1 MSYLDDLIKEYLLF
15 RGYIKTYTAFTSEKQ
30 HDKTDHPDPDAI
42 AELLLNHIR
51 QLELN
56 ELTDLWSTL
65 TTRFFTHLPPHFA
78 PTIKTIETSL
88 RRAYLIK
95 AIRTADKA
103 KIHAFFDRFST
114 DMTQPGGEWEQ
125 WFILPYLKDPAS
137 HPLFASYFHKRFFH
151 TLALSVRNFLVSA
164 FAQLPLPK
172 LMAFNVERGERKAM
186 TADIKA
192 LKADNERL
200 KREMATL
207 RQQLQAVGSKPA
219 SMSIVTSASSTS
231 ISAVPTSSSSA
242 SSPTPV
248 SAAGAS
254 PTGALSHSVSQPLRV
269 TSASASPLDDE
280 FTDPAFIVTHDH
292 SVQTNSSAVA
302 KVRFSMDGSR
312 LAAGNRDGSIRVYN
326 VEKLVEAVKQRRSN
340 GGGSASGSSD
350 YMRLEAQMSSTS
362 SDLTCME
369 WDAMKDRYL
378 AFGSSDAHIRLWS
391 PETKKQLA
399 DLTTNTDF
407 PTVLALASSPSSPFL
422 VAATATRAHS
432 TVEGSRGLLEAWD
445 VSRTSRA
452 LTFTVESV
460 LSQVNC
466 VVFNHNGNMLV
477 SGGADGM
484 VRIYDM
490 ATKKPIM
497 GWPAHAGQVGSVRLC
512 SDETTVISSGVD
524 GRIVEWSL
532 HRIGRQ
538 IRILSLP
545 SPLVVSK
552 DVVRSELAIENENEH
567 FVLSSAPLSAGGMW
581 SNAAFL
587 YSIRQPRPV
596 QALSLL
602 AGSVSTVDWHGGGVG
617 VVACGGSE
625 GSVRLRGM
633 QRVEGRVVRDES
645 KVDNG
650 EEEEEE
656 EEEEEDGEEEEEEE
670 GEEGEEEEEGEED
683 DGGDGA
689 R

>member
-1 MSYLDDLIKEYLLF
+1 MDQMSYLDDLIKEYLLF

-65 TTRFFTHLPPHFA
+65 TSRFFTHLPAHFA

-95 AIRTADKA
+95 AIRTGDKS
-103 KIHAFFDRFST
+103 KIHAFFDRFSA
-114 DMTQPGGEWEQ
+114 DMTAPGGEWEQ

-200 KREMATL
+200 KREVVTVK
-207 RQQLQAVGSKPA
+207 QQLYLAGSKP
-219 SMSIVTSASSTS
+219 SIVTS
-231 ISAVPTSSSSA
+231 SSA
-242 SSPTPV
+242 ASITAAPASNASVPSPIPV

-269 TSASASPLDDE
+269 TSPSSPLDDE
-280 FTDPAFIVTHDH
+280 FVDPAFSVTHDH
-292 SVQTNSSAVA
+292 TVQTNSSAVA
-302 KVRFSMDGSR
+302 KVRFSMDGLR
-312 LAAGNRDGSIRVYN
+312 LAAGNKDGSIRVYS
-326 VEKLVEAVKQRRSN
+326 VEKLVDAVKRRTN
-340 GGGSASGSSD
+340 GSSAPGGNND
-350 YMRLEAQMSSTS
+350 WARLEAQMSSVS

-378 AFGSSDAHIRLWS
+378 AFGASDAHIRLWS
-391 PETKKQLA
+391 PDTKKQLV

-407 PTVLALASSPSSPFL
+407 PVVLALASSPSSPFL
-422 VAATATRAHS
+422 VAASATRAHL
-432 TVEGSRGLLEAWD
+432 TIEGSRGLLEAWD
-445 VSRTSRA
+445 VGRSSRT

-460 LSQVNC
+460 VSQINS

-497 GWPAHAGQVGSVRLC
+497 GWPAHVGQVASVRLC

-545 SPLVVSK
+545 SPLAATK
-552 DVVRSELAIENENEH
+552 EMVRSELAMDSDNES
-567 FVLSSAPLSAGGMW
+567 FVLSAAPLSAGGLW
-581 SNAAFL
+581 SNAAYL

-596 QALSLL
+596 QALSMQ
-602 AGSVSTVDWHGGGVG
+602 AGSVSTVDWHGGGVS

-633 QRVEGRVVRDES
+633 QRIEGRVVRDES

-650 EEEEEE
+650 EEE
-656 EEEEEDGEEEEEEE
+656 DEEEE
-670 GEEGEEEEEGEED
+670 GEEEDTEEGEDGEEDEEEGEED
-683 DGGDGA
+683 DEGGGDGA

>member
-1 MSYLDDLIKEYLLF
+1 MDQMSYLDDLIKEYLLF

-56 ELTDLWSTL
+56 ELTDLWTTL

-95 AIRTADKA
+95 AIRTADKQ
-103 KIHAFFDRFST
+103 KIHAFFDRFSA
-114 DMTQPGGEWEQ
+114 DMTAPGGEWEQ

-186 TADIKA
+186 TAEIKS
-192 LKADNERL
+192 LKADNERM
-200 KREMATL
+200 KREVATVK
-207 RQQLQAVGSKPA
+207 QQLQVAGSKPA
-219 SMSIVTSASSTS
+219 GIVTSTSSTA
-231 ISAVPTSSSSA
+231 ISAPSSSA
-242 SSPTPV
+242 ASPNPV

-269 TSASASPLDDE
+269 TPSASPLDDE
-280 FTDPAFIVTHDH
+280 FTDPAFSVTHDH
-292 SVQTNSSAVA
+292 TVQTNGTAVA
-302 KVRFSMDGSR
+302 KVRFSMDGLR
-312 LAAGNRDGSIRVYN
+312 LAAGNKDGSIRVFN
-326 VEKLVEAVKQRRSN
+326 VEKMVDAVKRKTN
-340 GGGSASGSSD
+340 GGSANGNND
-350 YMRLEAQMSSTS
+350 WARLEWQVASPS
-362 SDLTCME
+362 SDLLCME
-369 WDAMKDRYL
+369 WDAMKYRYL

-391 PETKKQLA
+391 LEPKKQLA

-407 PTVLALASSPSSPFL
+407 PAVLALASSPSSPFL
-422 VAATATRAHS
+422 VAASATRAHA
-432 TVEGSRGLLEAWD
+432 TIEGSRGLLEAWD
-445 VSRTSRA
+445 VSRMSRA

-460 LSQVNC
+460 ISQVNT

-497 GWPAHAGQVGSVRLC
+497 GWPAHVGQVASVRLC

-538 IRILSLP
+538 IRILSTP
-545 SPLVVSK
+545 SPLAATK
-552 DVVRSELAIENENEH
+552 ELVRSELAMDSDNEY
-567 FVLSSAPLSAGGMW
+567 FVLSSAPLSVGGLW
-581 SNAAFL
+581 NNAAFL

-602 AGSVSTVDWHGGGVG
+602 SGSVSTVDWHGGGVS

-633 QRVEGRVVRDES
+633 QRVEGRAVRDDS
-645 KVDNG
+645 KADDG
-650 EEEEEE
+650 DEEEE
-656 EEEEEDGEEEEEEE
+656 EEEEEDGGEEDDE
-670 GEEGEEEEEGEED
+670 GEDGEEEEEEGEED
-683 DGGDGA
+683 DDGT